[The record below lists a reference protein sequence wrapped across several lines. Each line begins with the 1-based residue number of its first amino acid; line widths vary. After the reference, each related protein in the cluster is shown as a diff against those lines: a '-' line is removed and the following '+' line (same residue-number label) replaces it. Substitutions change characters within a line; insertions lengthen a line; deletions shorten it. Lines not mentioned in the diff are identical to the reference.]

1 MEIKKT
7 IPFAIAS
14 TGMNYLG
21 INLIQEVE
29 DLHSENYKNTE
40 ETNWRNYKLLK
51 SYIMIMDRKNNT
63 VKMLI
68 LAETTCRV
76 NEVLVKIQMAFFT
89 ELDKTS

>member
-40 ETNWRNYKLLK
+40 ETN
-51 SYIMIMDRKNNT
+51 
-63 VKMLI
+63 
-68 LAETTCRV
+68 
-76 NEVLVKIQMAFFT
+76 
-89 ELDKTS
+89 